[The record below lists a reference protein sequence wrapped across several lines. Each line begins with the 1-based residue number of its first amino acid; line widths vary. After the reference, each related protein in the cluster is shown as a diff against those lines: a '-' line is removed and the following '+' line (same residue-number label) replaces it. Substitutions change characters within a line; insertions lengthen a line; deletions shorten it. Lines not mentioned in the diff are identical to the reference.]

1 MFTTRLSLRRATT
14 IIACTQVVVRR
25 THTTPLKTDEFAARM
40 KSEKLEEKKRVKC
53 HKLEGTKLESKTLD
67 STFKDVEKIDVEALP
82 TGK

>member
-1 MFTTRLSLRRATT
+1 
-14 IIACTQVVVRR
+14 
-25 THTTPLKTDEFAARM
+25 M